1 MICYDLLEEE
11 AESVITQRRRRFFM
25 KAAKKKHMT
34 SDNKGALLLLTALIC
49 VLFTAGTRGLFLDSQ
64 NIRNIL
70 VAASLNGIIG
80 IGMTFVLITGGIDLS
95 VTGNIIMTSLLI
107 SKMMMNGINWGGCLL
122 AAVLIGSVVGIIN
135 GVAVGRFGMVAFV
148 VTMAMNLV
156 TTGYGK
162 MFSGGLTLYG
172 FPEIHGIFCKYLFG
186 IIPGPVIM
194 MAIVAVLASI
204 VLRYTNYGRR
214 LYAVGGNSRAAWMS
228 GIKTS
233 RVVIIAYIISGFLC
247 GLGAIMM
254 TSKLMSASSTM
265 ISNTEMDAIAA
276 AVLGG
281 TSLSGG
287 VGTVFGTIIGAITIA
302 MITNGLNLMG
312 VSPFAQEICKGIII
326 FAVVAVDAV
335 QKRRQH
341 EA

>member
-1 MICYDLLEEE
+1 
-11 AESVITQRRRRFFM
+11 M
-25 KAAKKKHMT
+25 KSALKKHLG
-34 SDNKGALLLLTALIC
+34 SDNKGALLLLMALIC
-49 VLFTAGTRGLFLDSQ
+49 VLFTFGTQGLFLNTQ

-70 VAASLNGIIG
+70 VSASLNGIIG

-95 VTGNIIMTSLLI
+95 VTGNIIMTSLLV
-107 SKMMMNGINWGGCLL
+107 SKMMMSGVNWAVCLL
-122 AAVLIGSVVGIIN
+122 AALVIGALVGIIN
-135 GVAVGRFGMVAFV
+135 GYAIGKFGMVAFV
-148 VTMAMNLV
+148 VTMAMNLI

-162 MFSGGLTLYG
+162 LFSGVLTLYG
-172 FPEIHGIFCKYLFG
+172 FPEVHGIFCKYLLG

-194 MAIVAVLASI
+194 MAVVAVIASLI
-204 VLRYTNYGRR
+204 LRYTNYGRK
-214 LYAVGGNSRAAWMS
+214 LYAVGGNVKAAWMS

-233 RVVIIAYIISGFLC
+233 KVIIIAYIISGFLC
-247 GLGAIMM
+247 GLGAILM

-287 VGTVFGTIIGAITIA
+287 VGSVFGTIIGAITIA

-312 VSPFAQEICKGIII
+312 VSPFAQEICKGLII
-326 FAVVAVDAV
+326 FVVVAVDAV
-335 QKRRQH
+335 QKRKMQ
-341 EA
+341 EK

>member
-1 MICYDLLEEE
+1 
-11 AESVITQRRRRFFM
+11 M
-25 KAAKKKHMT
+25 KSALKKHLG
-34 SDNKGALLLLTALIC
+34 SDNKGALLLLMALIC
-49 VLFTAGTRGLFLDSQ
+49 VLFTFGTQGLFLNTQ

-70 VAASLNGIIG
+70 VSASLNGIIG

-95 VTGNIIMTSLLI
+95 VTGNIIMTSLLV
-107 SKMMMNGINWGGCLL
+107 SKMMMSG
-122 AAVLIGSVVGIIN
+122 VGIIN
-135 GVAVGRFGMVAFV
+135 GYAIGKFGMVAFV
-148 VTMAMNLV
+148 VTMAMNLI

-162 MFSGGLTLYG
+162 LFSGGLTLYG
-172 FPEIHGIFCKYLFG
+172 FPEVHGIFCKYLLG

-194 MAIVAVLASI
+194 MAVVAVIASLI
-204 VLRYTNYGRR
+204 LRYTNYGRK
-214 LYAVGGNSRAAWMS
+214 LYAVGGNVKAAWMS

-233 RVVIIAYIISGFLC
+233 KVIIIAYIISGFLC
-247 GLGAIMM
+247 GLGAILM

-287 VGTVFGTIIGAITIA
+287 VGSVFGTIIGAITIA

-312 VSPFAQEICKGIII
+312 VSPFAQEICKGLII
-326 FAVVAVDAV
+326 FVVVAVDAV
-335 QKRRQH
+335 QKRKMQ
-341 EA
+341 EK

>member
-1 MICYDLLEEE
+1 
-11 AESVITQRRRRFFM
+11 M
-25 KAAKKKHMT
+25 KSAMKKHLG
-34 SDNKGALLLLTALIC
+34 SDNKGALILLMALIC
-49 VLFTAGTRGLFLDSQ
+49 VLFTFGTQGLFLNTQ

-70 VAASLNGIIG
+70 VSASLNGIIG

-95 VTGNIIMTSLLI
+95 VTGNIIMTSLLV
-107 SKMMMNGINWGGCLL
+107 SKMMMSGVNWAVCLL
-122 AAVLIGSVVGIIN
+122 VGIIN
-135 GVAVGRFGMVAFV
+135 GYAIGKFGMVAFV
-148 VTMAMNLV
+148 VTMAMNLI

-162 MFSGGLTLYG
+162 LFSGGLTLYG
-172 FPEIHGIFCKYLFG
+172 FPEVHGIFCKYLLG

-194 MAIVAVLASI
+194 MAVVAVIASLI
-204 VLRYTNYGRR
+204 LRYTNYGRK
-214 LYAVGGNSRAAWMS
+214 LYAVGGNVKAAWMS

-233 RVVIIAYIISGFLC
+233 KVIIIAYIISGFLC
-247 GLGAIMM
+247 GLGAILM

-287 VGTVFGTIIGAITIA
+287 VGSVFGTIIGAITIA

-312 VSPFAQEICKGIII
+312 VSAFAQEICKGLII
-326 FAVVAVDAV
+326 FVVVAVDAV
-335 QKRRQH
+335 QKRKMQ
-341 EA
+341 EK